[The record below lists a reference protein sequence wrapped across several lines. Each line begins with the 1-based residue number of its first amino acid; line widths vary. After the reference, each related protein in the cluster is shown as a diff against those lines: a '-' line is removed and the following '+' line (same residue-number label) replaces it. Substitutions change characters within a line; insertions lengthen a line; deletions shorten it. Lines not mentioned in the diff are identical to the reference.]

1 MQVWEWFYVWIKSGN
16 EVPVV
21 MVGMALPFI
30 IPTQNRLLP
39 ACIQPY
45 LFEKNI
51 FLVKLG
57 Y

>member
-1 MQVWEWFYVWIKSGN
+1 MWIKSGN

-21 MVGMALPFI
+21 MVGMVLPFI
-30 IPTQNRLLP
+30 IPTQNRFLP